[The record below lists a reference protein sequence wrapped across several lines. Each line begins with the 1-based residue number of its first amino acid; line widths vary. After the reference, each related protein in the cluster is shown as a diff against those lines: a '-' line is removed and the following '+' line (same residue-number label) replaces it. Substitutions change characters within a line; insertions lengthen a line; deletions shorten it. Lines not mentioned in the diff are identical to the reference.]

1 MIELGSSPAAPAA
14 RAGNGGDLVK
24 DATDATFTADVIEA
38 SRETPVIVD
47 FWAPWCGPCK
57 QLTPVLEEAVRAAKG
72 AVKMVKVDI
81 DQNQQIAAQLRVQS
95 IPAVFAFEGGQPVD
109 GFMGALPASEI
120 KAFVK
125 RLADVGGGGGNG
137 LDEAL
142 AQGEEMLDKGAA
154 ADAAQVFAAVLAEDA
169 ANARALGGL
178 ARAELAVGD
187 IARARQT
194 LDMAP
199 PEIAADPAIIA
210 ARSAIELA
218 EQTQDTGE
226 EADLKARLE
235 ANPDDHQARYDLAL
249 ALLAGKDREGAVE
262 TLLDLFGRDREWN
275 DGAAKAQLFKLF
287 DSFGPKDPLTLNGR
301 RRLSSMIFA

>member
-1 MIELGSSPAAPAA
+1 MIELGSSPATPAA
-14 RAGNGGDLVK
+14 PAGNGGDLVK
-24 DATDATFTADVIEA
+24 DATDATFAADVIEA

-57 QLTPVLEEAVRAAKG
+57 QLTPVLEEAVKAAKG

-81 DQNQQIAAQLRVQS
+81 DQNQQIAAQLRVKS
-95 IPAVFAFEGGQPVD
+95 IPAVFAFSGGQPVD

-125 RLADVGGGGGNG
+125 RLADLGGKGNG

-194 LDMAP
+194 LEMAP
-199 PEIAADPAIIA
+199 PEIADDPAIVA

-226 EADLKARLE
+226 EAELKARLE

-262 TLLDLFGRDREWN
+262 TLLELFRRDAEWN
-275 DGAAKAQLFKLF
+275 DSAAKAQLFKLF
-287 DSFGPKDPLTLNGR
+287 DSFGPKDPLTLSGR

>member
-1 MIELGSSPAAPAA
+1 MIELGSSPATPAA
-14 RAGNGGDLVK
+14 PAGNGGDLVK
-24 DATDATFTADVIEA
+24 DATDATFAADVIEA

-72 AVKMVKVDI
+72 AVRMVKVDI

-95 IPAVFAFEGGQPVD
+95 IPAVFAFSGGQPVD

-125 RLADVGGGGGNG
+125 RLADLGGKGNG

-194 LDMAP
+194 LEMAP
-199 PEIAADPAIIA
+199 PEIAADPAIA
-210 ARSAIELA
+210 TARAAIELA

-226 EADLKARLE
+226 EAELKARLE
-235 ANPDDHQARYDLAL
+235 ANPDDHQTRYDLAL

-262 TLLDLFGRDREWN
+262 TLLELFRRDAEWN

-287 DSFGPKDPLTLNGR
+287 DSFGPKDPLTLSGR